1 MGKGEKHGLEGAVGA
16 DGNRGAVQAR
26 TRMGWVPEG
35 GGSEKDTTAA
45 APGPHGA
52 SWLHPFTASYLP
64 ISVPGAL
71 RFFLT
76 YALNKISSPDGKWTL
91 PTNIYIWTLQEVFI
105 YIYIYIWEVFIYIYI
120 YIWERER
127 VMNSRIIKFLLL
139 SFSRAHCN
147 LNSNNRKSTG

>member
-105 YIYIYIWEVFIYIYI
+105 YIYIYMRSVHIYIYI
-120 YIWERER
+120 YIYMRERESNELQNHQISPS
-127 VMNSRIIKFLLL
+127 VFLSSALQPKF
-139 SFSRAHCN
+139 
-147 LNSNNRKSTG
+147 K